1 MSGWQDSNLRPP
13 RPKRGAITGL
23 RYTPRPNEKVSIF
36 QLRAE
41 RQGFEPWRQLPV
53 DRLAICSIT
62 TLAPL
67 LTQKVFHAL
76 KTRLQ
81 MYFLEYNITTFL
93 KLFLALF

>member
-1 MSGWQDSNLRPP
+1 M
-13 RPKRGAITGL
+13 IT
-23 RYTPRPNEKVSIF
+23 RVF
-36 QLRAE
+36 AE
-41 RQGFEPWRQLPV
+41 RRGFEPRRQLPV

-93 KLFLALF
+93 KLFLALFFIDPELLWICNPKVVDIS